1 MINFSNR
8 RHFILTCVLAAVCWQ
23 GTAQARN
30 TKLVLPVGPVV
41 SPKTAQQAP
50 AVEGSAAATS
60 SGDMVFVFGSA
71 IPEGMTVLP
80 GEIVI
85 RGEIQPS
92 FKNGYEDDIV
102 CNKALKQALVY
113 LVQRAR
119 VNGANAVVGIV
130 SYYNHGA
137 IMDSATDYECHAGT
151 TRAVV
156 DLKARLARVEGP
168 GASAGQS
175 PQPVAAPAAAPVAAA
190 GKNEL

>member
-1 MINFSNR
+1 MFKFTNR
-8 RHFILTCVLAAVCWQ
+8 RHFMLACMVAAICWQ
-23 GTAQARN
+23 GAAQARN

-50 AVEGSAAATS
+50 AAEGSAAAS
-60 SGDMVFVFGSA
+60 GGDMAFVFGSV

-80 GEIVI
+80 GEIVV

-137 IMDSATDYECHAGT
+137 IMDSVSDYECHAGA

-156 DLKARLARVEGP
+156 DLKARLARVESL

-175 PQPVAAPAAAPVAAA
+175 SQPVAAPAAGNAT
-190 GKNEL
+190 GKNQF

>member
-1 MINFSNR
+1 MFKFTNR
-8 RHFILTCVLAAVCWQ
+8 RHFILTCVLAAICWQ

-30 TKLVLPVGPVV
+30 TRLVLPVGPVV

-50 AVEGSAAATS
+50 AAEGSAAVS
-60 SGDMVFVFGSA
+60 GGDMAFVFGSA

-119 VNGANAVVGIV
+119 ANGANAVVGIV

-137 IMDSATDYECHAGT
+137 IMDSVSDYECHAGT

-156 DLKARLARVEGP
+156 DLKARLARVEGF
-168 GASAGQS
+168 GASAEQS
-175 PQPVAAPAAAPVAAA
+175 SQPVAVPAAGNAT
-190 GKNEL
+190 GKSQF